1 MSSVPCDPKMKE
13 REKLRK
19 ERKDREKK
27 VWGEEAGRR
36 EKERERDIRKAK
48 RE

>member
-1 MSSVPCDPKMKE
+1 MSSAPCDPKMKE

-19 ERKDREKK
+19 EGRDREKK

-36 EKERERDIRKAK
+36 ERERE
-48 RE
+48 ET